1 MVTSHWTDVHQ
12 CIQFANDKAVTLKL
26 SLVNTQCRSAFEL
39 VGFNSSCLSNPIT
52 RRLWNASDIHVQH
65 FYWGGSIY
73 NPHVKHRIQ
82 LAFYH
87 VTFSTIL
94 PVCWTRI
101 LALESITILL
111 ETFIRCHIK
120 SQLHLYQMMSHHN
133 TRQTLHINI
142 WQNFES
148 PTTFKPWYGM
158 KQWKH

>member
-1 MVTSHWTDVHQ
+1 M
-12 CIQFANDKAVTLKL
+12 
-26 SLVNTQCRSAFEL
+26 
-39 VGFNSSCLSNPIT
+39 GFNSSCLSNPIT

-120 SQLHLYQMMSHHN
+120 SQLHSYQMMSHHN
-133 TRQTLHINI
+133 TVEHGTSIFGKILNRQLHSNLGME
-142 WQNFES
+142 WSSE
-148 PTTFKPWYGM
+148 TTRCAQCFSIHIQYHLNAGTTAGRVLGWM
-158 KQWKH
+158 TR